1 MLNAFIIEKEKVI
14 KEVIEEIKG
23 QDDQNDHFKYEQLQ
37 PTDLITI
44 ITNHQLRDLSQLLRV
59 PAKSISQTTRYRRL
73 KSIESILF
81 LKNNTTST
89 VLKEFLGKDLYKQY
103 LNKEIKHD
111 QNVQIEQKRE
121 KEELVDSDFTNI
133 EMGDKDINSVR
144 EYLIPKWNKSKD
156 NSLESYINALKQAK
170 KLDLFQSDEQLIYS
184 SLIKSDQQDLVEALG
199 EDAKTDLDKYIEYL
213 RERFGPTSQ
222 EQRIAYDLM
231 KQEPEESEFDWFR
244 RCEDG
249 YFKSR
254 SMSIPTGNNFTDIM
268 KQDIVYKFVSGLY
281 NREVLRLM
289 RLNNSA
295 AYKEVAKIARGY
307 ATSLRDLETTH
318 GINKVEAIDDNSR
331 SYEDGALNELTKSVN
346 NLVLKIEEQKNVTC
360 YRCGYRGHMS
370 RDCRASA
377 KTISQYNKRKFRS
390 RSNSRERSTSRGRHN
405 SRSRYPSRERN
416 TSRQRFNSN
425 ERRSSYDR
433 SRWRNRSNSNQRSL
447 SKSPNRFRNRSRS
460 NDRYITD
467 DEYYRND
474 RRNIRSESPWKRRD
488 SSRRVRFSK

>member
-1 MLNAFIIEKEKVI
+1 M
-14 KEVIEEIKG
+14 
-23 QDDQNDHFKYEQLQ
+23 
-37 PTDLITI
+37 
-44 ITNHQLRDLSQLLRV
+44 
-59 PAKSISQTTRYRRL
+59 
-73 KSIESILF
+73 
-81 LKNNTTST
+81 T
-89 VLKEFLGKDLYKQY
+89 VLEEFHGEDLYKQY
-103 LNKEIKHD
+103 LNKEIKKD
-111 QNVQIEQKRE
+111 PNVQNIELQKKE
-121 KEELVDSDFTNI
+121 KEEFIDSDFTNI
-133 EMGDKDINSVR
+133 EMGDINSVR

-156 NSLESYINALKQAK
+156 NSLESYVNALKQAK
-170 KLDLFQSDEQLIYS
+170 KLELFQSDEQLIYS
-184 SLIKSDQQDLVEALG
+184 SLIKSDQQDLVEALAD
-199 EDAKTDLDKYIEYL
+199 EAKTDLDKFIEYL

-295 AYKEVAKIARGY
+295 AYKDVAKIARGY

-318 GINKVEAIDDNSR
+318 GINKVETIDDNSR
-331 SYEDGALNELTKSVN
+331 SHEDDALSELTKSVN

-360 YRCGYRGHMS
+360 YRCSYRGHMS
-370 RDCRASA
+370 KDCRASA

-390 RSNSRERSTSRGRHN
+390 RSNSRERSTSRGRHS

-416 TSRQRFNSN
+416 TSRQRFNSG

-433 SRWRNRSNSNQRSL
+433 NRWRNRSNSNQRNY
-447 SKSPNRFRNRSRS
+447 SKSPNRFRYRSRS

-467 DEYYRND
+467 DEYYRDD
-474 RRNIRSESPWKRRD
+474 RRNIRTESPWNRRG
-488 SSRRVRFSK
+488 SSRRVRFSN